1 MWEIL
6 TTDVFDDWFLA
17 QNEGLREDML
27 AVMQI
32 LAEMGPKPGR
42 PYVDTLKGCQ
52 FPNLKELRVQHAGMP
67 VRAFFA
73 FDPVR
78 RSIVLCAGNKAG
90 CQQKQF
96 YRTMIRLAEAE
107 YRKHLVHME
116 G

>member
-17 QNEGLREDML
+17 QNEGLREDVL

-32 LAEMGPKPGR
+32 LAEIGPKPGR

-52 FPNLKELRVQHAGMP
+52 FPNLKKLRVQHAHACQSLFRLRSGAP
-67 VRAFFA
+67 RA
-73 FDPVR
+73 
-78 RSIVLCAGNKAG
+78 IVLCAGNKAG

>member
-1 MWEIL
+1 M
-6 TTDVFDDWFLA
+6 
-17 QNEGLREDML
+17 
-27 AVMQI
+27 MQI

-52 FPNLKELRVQHAGMP
+52 FLNLKELRVQHAGMP

-78 RSIVLCAGNKAG
+78 RAIVLCAGNKAG

>member
-1 MWEIL
+1 
-6 TTDVFDDWFLA
+6 
-17 QNEGLREDML
+17 
-27 AVMQI
+27 
-32 LAEMGPKPGR
+32 
-42 PYVDTLKGCQ
+42 
-52 FPNLKELRVQHAGMP
+52 MP

-73 FDPVR
+73 FDPLCR
-78 RSIVLCAGNKAG
+78 AIVLYAGNKAG